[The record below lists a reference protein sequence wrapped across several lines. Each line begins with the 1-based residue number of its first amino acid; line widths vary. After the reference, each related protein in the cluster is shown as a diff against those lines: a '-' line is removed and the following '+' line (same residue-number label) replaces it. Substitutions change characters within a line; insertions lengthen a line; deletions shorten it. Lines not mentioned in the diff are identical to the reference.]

1 MNIIIII
8 AILSVCIIC
17 MISLI
22 VFEIILCVSLNRMK
36 SIINDQSR
44 MIYTM
49 DKQIRYL
56 QTTTHDTQETITSLS
71 TSVVSTIQE
80 SSKPKYIYPD
90 PDLVDKITKTV
101 IDLISM
107 EMILSKDMQY
117 PSRESTNMIVQATL
131 KTYPHVHPDYLI
143 KKTLSIIE
151 SYSKSN

>member
-1 MNIIIII
+1 MNIIII

-71 TSVVSTIQE
+71 TSVVSAIQE

-117 PSRESTNMIVQATL
+117 PPRESTNMIVQATL

>member
-1 MNIIIII
+1 MNIIII

-56 QTTTHDTQETITSLS
+56 QTTAHDTQETITSLS

-117 PSRESTNMIVQATL
+117 PPRESTNMIVQATL
-131 KTYPHVHPDYLI
+131 KTYPHVNPDYLI

>member
-1 MNIIIII
+1 MNIIII
-8 AILSVCIIC
+8 AILSAYIIC

-117 PSRESTNMIVQATL
+117 PPRESTNMIVQATL

>member
-1 MNIIIII
+1 
-8 AILSVCIIC
+8 
-17 MISLI
+17 
-22 VFEIILCVSLNRMK
+22 MK

-117 PSRESTNMIVQATL
+117 PPRESTNMIVQATL

>member
-1 MNIIIII
+1 MNIIII

-117 PSRESTNMIVQATL
+117 PPRESTNMIVQATL